1 MGQTWVAMSVIS
13 TFYVW
18 LDFFKSLG
26 EFPDFDPW
34 IPTLFKTT
42 VRWKHDTNP
51 GQVAGRCDSLFWFI
65 EAPGGPP
72 CRRWYD
78 DVCFLWKPWRCFLPN
93 SQRLWTWSLFQTY
106 IVCKKHVCKQDVRN
120 DNWGVC
126 ECPICG
132 QTLSTIPGQSSLR
145 VLASLGVAS
154 RNEGVTLKGWWRAS
168 KFKWLECETN
178 HILILPA
185 AHGSLYQYVQT
196 YTCTQICI
204 FFCRSLHPGNF
215 TWLAREKHTFS
226 IASSK
231 IPNVSECYL
240 ATNGKRHE
248 NTNGLHKFFSNMNVS
263 FEWG

>member
-1 MGQTWVAMSVIS
+1 MSSLIWWCLFFVDLEDVLSGPIPRDCGHGHCS
-13 TFYVW
+13 KLILYVN
-18 LDFFKSLG
+18 
-26 EFPDFDPW
+26 
-34 IPTLFKTT
+34 
-42 VRWKHDTNP
+42 R
-51 GQVAGRCDSLFWFI
+51 
-65 EAPGGPP
+65 
-72 CRRWYD
+72 
-78 DVCFLWKPWRCFLPN
+78 
-93 SQRLWTWSLFQTY
+93 
-106 IVCKKHVCKQDVRN
+106 HVCKQDVRN
-120 DNWGVC
+120 DNWGIC

-168 KFKWLECETN
+168 KFKWLESETN

-231 IPNVSECYL
+231 ILNVSECYL

-248 NTNGLHKFFSNMNVS
+248 NTNGLYKFFFQYECVVRMRVIIGVPIANMQLWSHMYIFYFQTHLYHIVA
-263 FEWG
+263 